1 MQRRMQMTST
11 VIADCHG
18 NICMAGTQSIRTKER
33 ADRRARKKRIER
45 GRGRRGGGRE
55 SERKGGR
62 REKNKREEAVTTA
75 TGVCTLKLMHD
86 YNKLPRSALG

>member
-45 GRGRRGGGRE
+45 GRGRGGE
-55 SERKGGR
+55 SERKGER

>member
-1 MQRRMQMTST
+1 
-11 VIADCHG
+11 
-18 NICMAGTQSIRTKER
+18 MAGTQSIRTKER

-45 GRGRRGGGRE
+45 GRGRGGGE

-86 YNKLPRSALG
+86 YNKLPRSAFG

>member
-1 MQRRMQMTST
+1 
-11 VIADCHG
+11 
-18 NICMAGTQSIRTKER
+18 MAGTQSIRTKER

-45 GRGRRGGGRE
+45 GRGRKGEGRE

>member
-1 MQRRMQMTST
+1 
-11 VIADCHG
+11 
-18 NICMAGTQSIRTKER
+18 MAGTQSIRTKER

-45 GRGRRGGGRE
+45 GRGRGGGE

-62 REKNKREEAVTTA
+62 REKNKREEEAVTTA